1 VTVGLLHPGQ
11 MGASVAAAARAGGA
25 KLLFASQ
32 GRTEATRERAARA
45 ELSDV
50 GTLEAL
56 VAASEIV
63 LSVCPPHAALD
74 LARSVAALGFSGL
87 YVDANAVAPA
97 SARRIGEVVGAAGA
111 RFVDGGI
118 VGPPAWRAG
127 STTLWLSGQE
137 AERVAALFEGTAL
150 AAEVLDGGPGA
161 ASALKVCFAAWTKGS
176 SALLLAVRALAHSE
190 GVDGA
195 LVRQWERMLP
205 DLPARSEGTARTTA
219 PKAWRFVGEM
229 HEIAQSF
236 ADADLPDGFHRAA
249 AEVYAALERFKDMTD
264 DAPLDEVV
272 RALLDRTDA
281 SSDSG

>member
-74 LARSVAALGFSGL
+74 LARSVAALDFSGL

-249 AEVYAALERFKDMTD
+249 AEVYAALERFKDTTD

>member
-176 SALLLAVRALAHSE
+176 SALLLAVRALAHRE
-190 GVDGA
+190 EVDGA

-249 AEVYAALERFKDMTD
+249 AEVYAALERFKDTTD

>member
-249 AEVYAALERFKDMTD
+249 AEVYAALERFKDTTD
-264 DAPLDEVV
+264 DLSLRDVVDEL
-272 RALLDRTDA
+272 RSARDRTGD
-281 SSDSG
+281 